1 MPLFKKAPPPPPPM
15 TRIGPGTRMEGTL
28 KTQKTIELHGG
39 FKGNIEAVGCAHL
52 LAGSDFEGEIRSG
65 ELQCR
70 SKARGKAW
78 VAGVASFSEGAQWEG
93 ELRYRALNVHPGARL
108 EGRVAREAP

>member
-1 MPLFKKAPPPPPPM
+1 MPLFKKAPPPPPPI

-39 FKGNIEAVGCAHL
+39 FKGTIEAAGCAHL

-70 SKARGKAW
+70 SKAKGKAW
-78 VAGVASFSEGAQWEG
+78 VAGVASFSEGARWEG
-93 ELRYRALNVHPGARL
+93 ELRYRTLNVRPGARL
-108 EGRVAREAP
+108 EGRMAQEVP